1 MEDELPKP
9 PEQPPEPPREPDY
22 KSIEELRAFMER
34 LDEGMFAAA
43 AEEDIKQSFRNRTY
57 QESFD
62 DRIKLSI
69 SFANKK
75 VPEEKVEHVFGTV
88 LNGIKSAYEV
98 HLNLVN
104 IQKVTGG
111 NPELLASFKKNAVD
125 KISAKRLVIRDINLI
140 GATDWPNTMG
150 EMKEIWRRPSVK
162 DPRPDVLWSGGGQQL
177 AEMLGE
183 VDKPF
188 DPFIDFP
195 SGTGK

>member
-69 SFANKK
+69 SFANKI
-75 VPEEKVEHVFGTV
+75 G
-88 LNGIKSAYEV
+88 LSKSV
-98 HLNLVN
+98 
-104 IQKVTGG
+104 
-111 NPELLASFKKNAVD
+111 
-125 KISAKRLVIRDINLI
+125 R
-140 GATDWPNTMG
+140 
-150 EMKEIWRRPSVK
+150 
-162 DPRPDVLWSGGGQQL
+162 
-177 AEMLGE
+177 
-183 VDKPF
+183 
-188 DPFIDFP
+188 
-195 SGTGK
+195 